1 MPGFFVCGTLKVK
14 YALLVLAS
22 PDKGQAN
29 LTAARF
35 AAAVINRGHELERVF
50 FYDSGA
56 QTGLASRVAMQGEPD
71 ATALW
76 RELAG
81 SHGVELVLCVASA
94 LRRGVLDTTEAERH
108 EKGNAT
114 MDPAFTI
121 GGLGLLVEA
130 GASADRLVTF
140 GG

>member
-1 MPGFFVCGTLKVK
+1 MK

-22 PDKGQAN
+22 PDCGHAN
-29 LTAARF
+29 ITAARF
-35 AAAVINRGHELERVF
+35 AAAVLARGHELPRVF

-56 QTGLASRVAMQGEPD
+56 ETGLASRVTMQGEPD
-71 ATALW
+71 AAALW
-76 RELAG
+76 RELAA

-94 LRRGVLDTTEAERH
+94 LRRGVLDATEAERH
-108 EKGNAT
+108 EKASAT

-121 GGLGLLVEA
+121 GGLGLLVDASA
-130 GASADRLVTF
+130 GADRLVTF

>member
-1 MPGFFVCGTLKVK
+1 M
-14 YALLVLAS
+14 
-22 PDKGQAN
+22 
-29 LTAARF
+29 
-35 AAAVINRGHELERVF
+35 
-50 FYDSGA
+50 
-56 QTGLASRVAMQGEPD
+56 
-71 ATALW
+71 
-76 RELAG
+76 
-81 SHGVELVLCVASA
+81 LCVASA
-94 LRRGVLDTTEAERH
+94 LRRGVLDTIEAERH